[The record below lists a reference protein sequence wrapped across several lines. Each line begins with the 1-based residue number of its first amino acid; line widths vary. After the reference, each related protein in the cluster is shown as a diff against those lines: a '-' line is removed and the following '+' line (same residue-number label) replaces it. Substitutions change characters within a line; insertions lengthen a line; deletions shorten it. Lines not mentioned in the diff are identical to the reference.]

1 MTNGGAVACGTTF
14 GYRGSDASTTYGER
28 ECIMNRGEKRE
39 EEEVNTQIKGVVR
52 QRSVGEQGDDSHKR
66 SAFQLV
72 Q

>member
-1 MTNGGAVACGTTF
+1 
-14 GYRGSDASTTYGER
+14 
-28 ECIMNRGEKRE
+28 MNRGEKRE